1 MIFRTEI
8 DFLPLLTKEREKF
21 QVRTGVQIIRHPITY
36 CRIDNSIGN
45 APKDCPKSYT
55 IQGSN
60 NNAYWYNIA
69 EIKDAQECVHNKEIS
84 GALNNLNEFLTYRIL
99 VNDVPGKS
107 ILIDKLK
114 YDRVML
120 IILFLIKVV
129 VRITSTWSFEE

>member
-1 MIFRTEI
+1 MRV
-8 DFLPLLTKEREKF
+8 LTKEREKF
-21 QVRTGVQIIRHPITY
+21 QVKTGVQIIRHPISY